1 MQKVLKPAQKKIKI
15 NSAKGVEKNK
25 KRYGIN
31 GVNVPL
37 CISDSQCEME
47 YIFMMRF
54 LLSDSTGELVANV
67 WRRDAVSIIYTV
79 KPLYLELDGMFKDF
93 EISE

>member
-1 MQKVLKPAQKKIKI
+1 MGRNISAKSIETCTEKIKI

-67 WRRDAVSIIYTV
+67 WRRDAVSI
-79 KPLYLELDGMFKDF
+79 
-93 EISE
+93 

>member
-1 MQKVLKPAQKKIKI
+1 MYRIDM
-15 NSAKGVEKNK
+15 
-25 KRYGIN
+25 
-31 GVNVPL
+31 PL

-67 WRRDAVSIIYTV
+67 WRRDAVSICIHV
-79 KPLYLELDGMFKDF
+79 LAFSDNV
-93 EISE
+93 

>member
-1 MQKVLKPAQKKIKI
+1 MFRIDM
-15 NSAKGVEKNK
+15 
-25 KRYGIN
+25 
-31 GVNVPL
+31 PL

-67 WRRDAVSIIYTV
+67 WRRDAVSICIHV
-79 KPLYLELDGMFKDF
+79 LAFSDNG
-93 EISE
+93 

>member
-15 NSAKGVEKNK
+15 NSAKGVEKNKK

-47 YIFMMRF
+47 YIFMMRL

-67 WRRDAVSIIYTV
+67 WRRDAVSIYSQTA
-79 KPLYLELDGMFKDF
+79 L
-93 EISE
+93 S

>member
-1 MQKVLKPAQKKIKI
+1 MYRIDM
-15 NSAKGVEKNK
+15 
-25 KRYGIN
+25 
-31 GVNVPL
+31 PL

-67 WRRDAVSIIYTV
+67 WRRDAVSICIHVLAFSDNGYIQTAYNLCLTAV
-79 KPLYLELDGMFKDF
+79 WLYHIIIPSHGYQFIHKIIEK
-93 EISE
+93 